1 MRWIISKPIASENH
15 MIEHKIELKYEF
27 TLVQIDYAKLNFVI
41 LVANA
46 LNQPVERTL
55 EVIYKEFMQSSSF

>member
-1 MRWIISKPIASENH
+1 M
-15 MIEHKIELKYEF
+15 IELKYEF

-55 EVIYKEFMQSSSF
+55 EVIYKEFMQSSSFWMIYNGLWRLIH

>member
-1 MRWIISKPIASENH
+1 
-15 MIEHKIELKYEF
+15 MIELKIELKCEF

>member
-1 MRWIISKPIASENH
+1 MQCSISKPIASEKH
-15 MIEHKIELKYEF
+15 MIELKNEF
-27 TLVQIDYAKLNFVI
+27 TLVQIHYAKLNFVI